1 MPPSGVTPSTARAH
15 VFVTD
20 VAAPRLADDDERHLR
35 RVLRL
40 GPGDTVTASDG
51 RGRWRACRMTGDAEL
66 EVEAEVVADPEARP
80 VITVAFALV
89 KAQRPELAVQKL
101 TEVGAD
107 RIVPF
112 VAERS
117 VVQWSADKVDR
128 QAERFAVIAREA
140 AMQSRRTWLPT
151 VERLSDFD
159 SVAALPGAAL
169 ADRDGVPPTLS
180 LPTVLIG
187 PEGGWSDTERTSGLP
202 SVRLGAHT
210 LRTETAAITA
220 GAVLGALRSRLVAA
234 VAPAQVDRPHGP

>member
-51 RGRWRACRMTGDAEL
+51 RGRWCACRMTGDAEL
-66 EVEAEVVADPEARP
+66 EAVAEVVADPEARP

>member
-1 MPPSGVTPSTARAH
+1 MPTPGVTPSTARAH

-20 VAAPRLADDDERHLR
+20 VAVPRLDADDERHMR

-40 GPGDTVTASDG
+40 APGDVVTASDG
-51 RGRWRACRMTGDAEL
+51 QGRWRACRMGRDAEL
-66 EVEAEVVADPEARP
+66 EVIADVVTDPEPRP
-80 VITVAFALV
+80 AITVAFALV

-117 VVQWSADKVDR
+117 VVQWSSEKVGR
-128 QAERFAVIAREA
+128 QAERFAVIVREA

-151 VERLSDFD
+151 VGRLSDFG

-169 ADRDGVPPTLS
+169 ADRDGAPPTLS

-220 GAVLGALRSRLVAA
+220 GAVLGALRSRLVAP
-234 VAPAQVDRPHGP
+234 VPPAQVERPHGP